1 LTTNLYN
8 LQILEIMF
16 AEYLK
21 LLYWRIHI
29 IVSLVRT
36 ASDLE
41 QGQPVRMHMDP
52 EGYQQIQDYIAK
64 AG

>member
-1 LTTNLYN
+1 MLTKFLR
-8 LQILEIMF
+8 
-16 AEYLK
+16 
-21 LLYWRIHI
+21 LLYWKICI
-29 IVSLVRT
+29 IVSLGRT

>member
-1 LTTNLYN
+1 
-8 LQILEIMF
+8 MF
-16 AEYLK
+16 AKYLR
-21 LLYWRIHI
+21 LLYWRTY
-29 IVSLVRT
+29 IVALGRT